1 MPGSILK
8 FMRDADSRPWS
19 GDAAAGPQ
27 DPVPPAAS
35 TDSPVTAGRSGPAA
49 PGLDERI
56 ARLRALLAALDRTVV
71 CFSGGVDSGY
81 LLAEAAGV
89 LGGRATALTAV
100 SPSLAPEE
108 RAGAEGLARQLGVRH
123 VLVETHELDD
133 ARYASNPVDRC
144 YFCKNEVYSV
154 AVAEAARLGA
164 PHVLDGFNADDR
176 GDHRPGRRAAR
187 EQGVR
192 SPLDEAGFGKA
203 DIRTAARRLGLPVWD
218 KPALACL
225 SSRFPYGTAIT
236 PERLARVAAAERV
249 LRGLGFR
256 VCRVRFHGA
265 MARIEVEPHEIPR
278 LRSAGVSAEV
288 ARRFREAGF
297 ARVTVDPRGYRQGS
311 LNETAPGAGPEAP
324 LWPAAGSGEPA
335 GSAGGLDEAL

>member
-1 MPGSILK
+1 
-8 FMRDADSRPWS
+8 MRDADLRRP
-19 GDAAAGPQ
+19 GGAAAAFPDTAPADAAQ
-27 DPVPPAAS
+27 E
-35 TDSPVTAGRSGPAA
+35 
-49 PGLDERI
+49 GLDDRI
-56 ARLRALLAALDRTVV
+56 AKLRGLLAALDQAVV

-81 LLAEAAGV
+81 LVAEAVGV
-89 LGGRATALTAV
+89 LGDRATALTAV

-108 RAGAEGLARQLGVRH
+108 RAGAEDLARRLGVRH

-133 ARYASNPVDRC
+133 ARYASNPVNRC

-164 PHVLDGFNADDR
+164 AHVLDGFNADDR

-203 DIRTAARRLGLPVWD
+203 DIREAARRLGLPVWD

-225 SSRFPYGTAIT
+225 SSRFPYGTPIT
-236 PERLARVAAAERV
+236 PERLARVAAGERT
-249 LRGLGFR
+249 LRELGFR

-265 MARIEVEPHEIPR
+265 AARIEVEPHEIPR
-278 LRSAGVSAEV
+278 LRSAGVRAEV
-288 ARRFREAGF
+288 MRRFRDAGF
-297 ARVTVDPRGYRQGS
+297 ARVTVDPGGYRQGS
-311 LNETAPGAGPEAP
+311 LNEGLSGAGGTIPVSPSAGRGDP
-324 LWPAAGSGEPA
+324 PAAAEPA
-335 GSAGGLDEAL
+335 GAFGAAGAGGAVEETL